1 MRAVQPPPSSSNTP
15 SSFRARLIF
24 PQLVAAAFLVAVLLT
39 VSACGTS
46 SSPAS
51 ATATPQPVTL
61 NVFAADSLTAV
72 FMKLGSQFDALHPNV
87 TTKFNFAGSN
97 TLAAQINQ
105 GAPADVFAS
114 ANVTQM
120 NVVVATGAITAS
132 SVQVFAHNH
141 IVVILPKSNPGN
153 ITTLQD
159 LAKPGV
165 KIVLGA
171 SSVPAGAYALQFLAS
186 ADADPSFGSSYKAD
200 FLKNVVSYQTDVGGV
215 LSQVTS
221 GDADAGIVYI
231 SDADTDASSLTT
243 ITIPAN
249 LNPTATYPIAPVKSS
264 TNASTAAEFVAYVTS
279 SSGQSALA
287 SFGFLSATAGPGYTY
302 TAPPTPTP

>member
-1 MRAVQPPPSSSNTP
+1 MLAP
-15 SSFRARLIF
+15 L
-24 PQLVAAAFLVAVLLT
+24 LLVLLT
-39 VSACGTS
+39 ASACGS
-46 SSPAS
+46 SSTAAT

-61 NVFAADSLTAV
+61 KVFAADSLTAV
-72 FMKLGSQFDALHPNV
+72 FTKLGNQFHTLHPNV
-87 TTKFNFAGSN
+87 TLSFNFAGSN

-114 ANVTQM
+114 ANLTQM
-120 NVVVATGAITAS
+120 NVVVSAGGIDAS

-141 IVVILPKSNPGN
+141 IVVIIPKSNPGN

-159 LAKPGV
+159 LAKPGI

-186 ADADPSFGSSYKAD
+186 ASADPSFGSSYKAN

-215 LSQVTS
+215 LSQVTT

-231 SDADTDASSLTT
+231 SDADTDAQLTFDHRHSRQFEPHRHLSDCSGKELGT
-243 ITIPAN
+243 GQHGSCVCRIRHVQRWTECAGKLWLPLGYRWSGI
-249 LNPTATYPIAPVKSS
+249 YR
-264 TNASTAAEFVAYVTS
+264 TNTS
-279 SSGQSALA
+279 QLG
-287 SFGFLSATAGPGYTY
+287 GE
-302 TAPPTPTP
+302 

>member
-1 MRAVQPPPSSSNTP
+1 MLAP
-15 SSFRARLIF
+15 L
-24 PQLVAAAFLVAVLLT
+24 LLVLLT
-39 VSACGTS
+39 ASACGS
-46 SSPAS
+46 SSTAAT

-61 NVFAADSLTAV
+61 KVFAADSLTAV
-72 FMKLGSQFDALHPNV
+72 FTKLGNQFHTLHPNV
-87 TTKFNFAGSN
+87 TLSFNFAGSN

-114 ANVTQM
+114 ANLTQM
-120 NVVVATGAITAS
+120 NVVVSAGGIDAS

-141 IVVILPKSNPGN
+141 IVVIIPKSNPGN

-186 ADADPSFGSSYKAD
+186 ASADPSFGSSYKAN

-215 LSQVTS
+215 LSQVTT

-231 SDADTDASSLTT
+231 SDADTDASSLST
-243 ITIPAN
+243 IAIPAN
-249 LNPTATYPIAPVKSS
+249 LNPTAIYPIAPVKSS
-264 TNASTAAEFVAYVTS
+264 AQASTAAAFVAFVMS
-279 SSGQSALA
+279 SEGQSVLA
-287 SFGFLSATAGPGYTY
+287 SFGFLSATDGPGYT
-302 TAPPTPTP
+302 APTPAS